1 MCGKFTQMMTWRA
14 LLGLYSIHD
23 KFLERLPEKST
34 PEEVETVTPVRDASV
49 MVWEDGVYNM
59 KRMRWGFAR
68 KSAQAPG
75 LRPDHIHARAET
87 IDTLPTFADAFAH
100 RRGLLIVKTFN
111 EGEEVGKKTVQ
122 HTITPNDGKPL
133 AIAVIFERWEYDDGS
148 ELLTFVMVTTPPNP
162 LIARITDRMP
172 AVIEPK
178 DWAVWLGEKPGH
190 LEEIKALLIT
200 QNGDWSMDQET
211 QPKPKQPTLF

>member
-14 LLGLYSIHD
+14 LHGLYSIND
-23 KFLERLPEKST
+23 EFTASIPSKSA

-49 MVWEDGVYNM
+49 LVWEDGVYNM
-59 KRMRWGFAR
+59 KRMRWGFAKR
-68 KSAQAPG
+68 SAKAPG
-75 LRPDHIHARAET
+75 ARPDHIHARAET
-87 IDTLPTFADAFAH
+87 IDTLPTFAEAFAQ

-122 HTITPNDGKPL
+122 HTITPNDGKPM
-133 AIAVIFERWEYDDGS
+133 AIAVIFERWQHDDGG

-172 AVIEPK
+172 AVIQPG
-178 DWAVWLGEKPGH
+178 DWALWLGEKPGS
-190 LEEIKALLIT
+190 LADIKALLIT
-200 QNGDWSMDQET
+200 QDGDWSMAPEKRVD
-211 QPKPKQPTLF
+211 QPTLF